1 MKHLFVSLFVL
12 IMLLLAACGGAA
24 PEASELT
31 AEAVVQSFQDAGIE
45 LTNINNPE
53 RDPESPL
60 PNSYDTHTE
69 FDIVALGDDGGQV
82 FVCSTQQNCDAIY
95 AYFDALAA
103 LAGPYLYQSEDG
115 TVVAQL
121 NSGLTPEQAAAFEE
135 VIEGL

>member
-1 MKHLFVSLFVL
+1 MKHLFVL
-12 IMLLLAACGGAA
+12 IMLLLAACGGSGGLGA
-24 PEASELT
+24 PEADRTSET
-31 AEAVVQSFQDAGIE
+31 VVQLFQDAGIE

-60 PNSYDTHTE
+60 PNSYDTRTE

-82 FVCSTQQNCDAIY
+82 FVCSSQQNCDAIY
-95 AYFDALAA
+95 EYFSALSA
-103 LAGPYLYQSEDG
+103 LAGPYLYQSQDG